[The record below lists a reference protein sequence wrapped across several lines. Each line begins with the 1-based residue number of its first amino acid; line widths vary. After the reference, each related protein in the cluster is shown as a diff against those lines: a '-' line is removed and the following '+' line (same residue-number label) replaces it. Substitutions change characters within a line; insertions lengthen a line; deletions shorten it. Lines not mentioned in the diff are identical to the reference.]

1 MKVAIPTLELG
12 GLDAPLNHHFG
23 RTEIF
28 TVVTLKDNEIKDVA
42 LVKSEGPHS
51 CGGVVELIRNAGADV
66 TIVGGIGGRPLM
78 IMQQFGMKVFSGG
91 SGTARDV
98 LQSYLNNELQEV
110 KDPHC

>member
-12 GLDAPLNHHFG
+12 GLDAQLNHHFG
-23 RTEIF
+23 QTEVF
-28 TVVTLKDNEIKDVA
+28 TVVTLEGNEIKDVA
-42 LVKSEGPHS
+42 LVTNEGPHS
-51 CGGVVELIRNAGADV
+51 CGGVVELIRNAGAEV

-98 LQSYLNNELQEV
+98 LQAFLNNELQELH
-110 KDPHC
+110 DPHC